1 MTSTQNSGLPAENI
15 RSKATETVTDQSA
28 ALETK
33 LARVRELLL
42 RELAAVPGENE
53 ACLTCSFQAEDVL
66 LLHLARELR
75 PEIPVLFLDT
85 GYHFA
90 ETYAYRDRI
99 ATEWS
104 LNLFNLRPAR
114 TVVEQELEHG
124 LLHQTEPDRCCALRK
139 VEPLFAA
146 VAKYKIWL
154 TGLRREQARSRAALE
169 EIADFTLPGGLTVRK
184 LSPFADWTTRDIW
197 QICSLYDIPLL
208 PLYDLGYSSIGCE
221 PCTSIPT
228 DPGDPRSGRWAGR
241 KVECGI
247 HIQATPNS

>member
-85 GYHFA
+85 G
-90 ETYAYRDRI
+90 
-99 ATEWS
+99 
-104 LNLFNLRPAR
+104 
-114 TVVEQELEHG
+114 
-124 LLHQTEPDRCCALRK
+124 
-139 VEPLFAA
+139 
-146 VAKYKIWL
+146 
-154 TGLRREQARSRAALE
+154 
-169 EIADFTLPGGLTVRK
+169 
-184 LSPFADWTTRDIW
+184 
-197 QICSLYDIPLL
+197 
-208 PLYDLGYSSIGCE
+208 
-221 PCTSIPT
+221 
-228 DPGDPRSGRWAGR
+228 
-241 KVECGI
+241 
-247 HIQATPNS
+247 